1 MLMRLNLKQHKLA
14 TMMLSIFVG
23 SWLLLLCQTCFASND
38 NQMSE
43 QQMEEMA
50 MPCHDSTSV
59 DTNDKECFG
68 PCDCDEL
75 NVVINSDSNHGK
87 NEKIKYSQDVYFS
100 FEQKI
105 NHSNRA
111 PPDERI
117 SSPPDR
123 AILLPLKSFNVLLI

>member
-1 MLMRLNLKQHKLA
+1 MLMQLNNKQYKLA
-14 TMMLSIFVG
+14 KIMLSIFFG
-23 SWLLLLCQTCFASND
+23 SWLLLLCQTCFASNE
-38 NQMSE
+38 NQMDE

-59 DTNDKECFG
+59 DSNDKECLG

-87 NEKIKYSQDVYFS
+87 YEKIKYFQDVYVS

-105 NHSNRA
+105 NLSNRA
-111 PPDERI
+111 PPGERI
-117 SSPPDR
+117 SSPPER

>member
-1 MLMRLNLKQHKLA
+1 MLMQLKNKQHKLA

-38 NQMSE
+38 NQMPE

-87 NEKIKYSQDVYFS
+87 NEKIKYFQDVYVS

-105 NHSNRA
+105 NLSNRA
-111 PPDERI
+111 PPSGLI
-117 SSPPDR
+117 SPPPER